1 MSAIPQTPL
10 TGAAEFERRVLRAL
24 AALGRRTRLYLLIRG
39 LALTLA
45 FVLSAA
51 ALQFCID
58 YLLVLERLPRFVLL
72 LMVVGIVAFQF
83 RALLWRPLRAGF
95 NPARLAETLERHHPA
110 LKDRLLSAVQFATGA
125 GRPASVP
132 PGDDSRPLMEAVI
145 RQACDDARQIR
156 PHTLLCG
163 ASARRHFVLL
173 LAIIGAMFAAGRAR
187 PVLMQVYIG
196 RNLLLS
202 DVGWPRG
209 YRIVLEGA
217 IGGRIRWPRG
227 DALLL
232 AARVETTDD
241 KPPRQVYL
249 TVRHPDGGYDE
260 RPMKRVG
267 ENRFHCD
274 LGPLDSSMTVR
285 FVVSRWGTDQT
296 SEPFEIEAIDRPSV
310 RTALVRVTPAAYTRQ
325 PTYAFPAGQ
334 TSGEAPAG
342 SRLRLEIELNKPV
355 VSARLM
361 CGGGE
366 IGPAERVGEQ
376 RWAAD
381 VEPVRSAVYTFDVRD
396 DMGLEDVRPAAFS
409 IRLVSDRPPTVRVK
423 LPGVGSMIVPN
434 AVLPIVAE
442 FEDNWGLATAEFE
455 YQIDRATATSQPT
468 PVTQSLPDFEP
479 HQTRFTHRWEWDLAP
494 LGLAPQNRL
503 SVSAR
508 ARDFKDFGD
517 PNEGRSPTQ
526 ALRVVTREELLADFT
541 RREQEQRQ
549 ALEQLI
555 RVQEGLRARLGAAAV
570 QEADADRAAILG
582 REARAQRQ
590 LAQRVRAIQGSFEQI
605 LSESRINR
613 LATRPEE
620 QRLGDGIVAPLAEL
634 ATVRMPEAA
643 DLIDRLSRGSGDADA
658 ARVDAAQLAVLDG
671 LNAVLSRMLKWE
683 GLNEAASM
691 LREILKLQGDLN
703 RQTQEELDRQIE
715 RLFGPQGK

>member
-1 MSAIPQTPL
+1 MSAIPQPPH
-10 TGAAEFERRVLRAL
+10 AAAPDFRRRVLGAL

-45 FVLSAA
+45 FFLSCA
-51 ALQFCID
+51 ALQFCVD
-58 YLLVLERLPRFVLL
+58 YLLVLERLPRLVLL
-72 LMVVGIVAFQF
+72 LLLIGVVAFQF

-95 NPARLAETLERHHPA
+95 DPARLAETLERFHPS
-110 LKDRLLSAVQFATGA
+110 LQDRLLSAVQFATGA
-125 GRPASVP
+125 GRPAGVP
-132 PGDDSRPLMEAVI
+132 PGDDSRPLMEAVV
-145 RQACDDARQIR
+145 RQACDDVRQVR
-156 PHTLLCG
+156 PHKLLRG
-163 ASARRHFVLL
+163 ASARRHFLLL
-173 LAIIGAMFAAGRAR
+173 LAIVAAIFTAGRAQ
-187 PVLMQVYIG
+187 PELMQVYIG

-202 DVGWPRG
+202 EVDWPRG

-217 IGGRIRWPRG
+217 VAGRIRWPRG
-227 DALLL
+227 DTLLL
-232 AARVETTDD
+232 AARVETTADQ
-241 KPPRQVYL
+241 PLRQVYL
-249 TVRHPDGGYDE
+249 IVRRPDGGFDE

-285 FVVSRWGTDQT
+285 FVVSRWGTDET
-296 SEPFEIEAIDRPSV
+296 SEPFEIEAVDRPSV
-310 RTALVRVTPAAYTRQ
+310 RSALVRVTPPAYTRQ
-325 PTYAFPAGQ
+325 PTYAFPTGQ

-342 SRLRLEIELNKPV
+342 SRLRLEIEMNKPV

-361 CGGGE
+361 CGTQE
-366 IGPAERVGEQ
+366 VGPADAVGER
-376 RWAAD
+376 RWAAE
-381 VEPVRSAVYTFDVRD
+381 VEPARSAVYTFDVRD
-396 DMGLEDVRPAAFS
+396 EMGLEDVRPAAFS
-409 IRLVSDRPPTVRVK
+409 IRLVSDRPPTVRVR

-455 YQIDRATATSQPT
+455 YQIDRATATSQPA
-468 PVTQSLPDFEP
+468 PVTQLLPDFEP
-479 HQTRFTHRWEWDLAP
+479 QQTRFTHRWEWDLSP

-508 ARDFKDFGD
+508 ARDFKDFGE
-517 PNEGRSPTQ
+517 PNEGRSPAQ

-555 RVQEGLRARLGAAAV
+555 RVQEGLRARLTAAAT
-570 QEADADRAAILG
+570 QETDANRAAILG

-590 LAQRVRAIQGSFEQI
+590 LALRVRAIQGGFEQI

-620 QRLGDGIVAPLAEL
+620 QRLGEGIVAPLAAL
-634 ATVRMPEAA
+634 ATVHMPEAA
-643 DLIDRLSRGSGDADA
+643 DLIDRFARGSADVDAARADA
-658 ARVDAAQLAVLDG
+658 AQAAVLDG

-715 RLFGPQGK
+715 RLFGPQK